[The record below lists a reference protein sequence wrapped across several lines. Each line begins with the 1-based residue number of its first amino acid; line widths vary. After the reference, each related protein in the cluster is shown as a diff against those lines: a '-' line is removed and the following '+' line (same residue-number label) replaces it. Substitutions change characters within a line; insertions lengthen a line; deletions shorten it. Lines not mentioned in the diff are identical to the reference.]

1 MPAGLFRYKAAGRAF
16 LVNGGGNNNITNNLI
31 VNGGIGIYNQHADD
45 MVKPLPE
52 YDNGTLKRG
61 DINDFIWRTEQSLS
75 VKTYPDLFTTPFA
88 ARFPTF
94 ATMMRV
100 NSTTQGW
107 ASAAGSNF
115 NNNVFLNNSV
125 GNVCFRV
132 GYGPNGQACDQSL
145 WKVGASKFLNVAG
158 NVSTLAY

>member
-1 MPAGLFRYKAAGRAF
+1 
-16 LVNGGGNNNITNNLI
+16 
-31 VNGGIGIYNQHADD
+31 
-45 MVKPLPE
+45 
-52 YDNGTLKRG
+52 
-61 DINDFIWRTEQSLS
+61 
-75 VKTYPDLFTTPFA
+75 
-88 ARFPTF
+88 
-94 ATMMRV
+94 MMRV

-132 GYGPNGQACDQSL
+132 GFGPNGQACDQSL
-145 WKVGASKFLNVAG
+145 WKVGAPKFLNVAG